1 MNEFISLVT
10 ELCNINGVS
19 SDEARVRE
27 FIMDRI
33 QNYPGISMK
42 TDDLGNLIVEKKGE
56 KTPKSKVMVCAHM
69 DEVGLI
75 ITDITDSGFL
85 KFAFVGGVDRR
96 VVIGK
101 AVTLGENNIPGLI
114 GLKAYHMVS
123 AEEESK
129 TPKVESLY
137 IDIGASTKAEAEA
150 LVSLGTYGAFVS
162 EVGVFSKN
170 LFKGKAIDDR
180 LGCAIMLELLK
191 ETLPIDVTFAFTT
204 QEEVGLRGA
213 FGASFSV
220 APDIALILETT
231 TAADLPEIPG
241 AKKVC
246 HVGQGA
252 VISHMDGGTIYDRKL
267 FELLRATAMS
277 QRIPWQMKEFIAGG
291 NDSRAVQRSR
301 AGVRVAGIS
310 APVRYLHA
318 PTSVGSLDDFAHC
331 LGLARSFLHTLSQE
345 DM

>member
-1 MNEFISLVT
+1 MSEFISLVT
-10 ELCNINGVS
+10 QLCKINGVS
-19 SDEARVRE
+19 SDEERVRE
-27 FIMDRI
+27 FIEDKI
-33 QNYPGISMK
+33 KNIPDISMK

-56 KTPKSKVMVCAHM
+56 MTPKNKVMVCAHM

-75 ITDITDSGFL
+75 IRDITDKGFL

-101 AVTLGENNIPGLI
+101 PVTLGDNQVPGLI

-123 AEEESK
+123 KEEESK
-129 TPKVESLY
+129 TPKADDLY
-137 IDIGASTKAEAEA
+137 IDIGAESKEEAEK
-150 LVSLGTYGAFVS
+150 LVSLGDFGAFVS
-162 EVGVFSKN
+162 EVEPFSN
-170 LFKGKAIDDR
+170 DLFKGKALDDR
-180 LGCAIMLELLK
+180 LGCGIMMTLLEEK
-191 ETLPIDVTFAFTT
+191 LPIDVTFVFTT

-231 TAADLPEIPG
+231 TAADLPEIPKG
-241 AKKVC
+241 KQVC
-246 HVGQGA
+246 HVGKGP

-277 QRIPWQMKEFIAGG
+277 SRIPWQMKEYIAGG
-291 NDSRAVQRSR
+291 NDSRAIQRSKS
-301 AGVRVAGIS
+301 GVRVAGIS

-318 PTSVGSLDDFAHC
+318 PTSVGSVSDFENC
-331 LGLARSFLHTLSQE
+331 LALARNFILKLAQE
-345 DM
+345 EQ